1 MKTKEFYE
9 KHYKVLILIPLVLLV
24 LALSL
29 IAYQYSKTGDI
40 FKKDVTLKGGISAT
54 VYSEKEI
61 NADEVKDFLSK
72 KFNNAD
78 VVVRRL
84 SEFGTKKQ
92 VGINVEISDVE
103 QDKLKAALEEELN
116 IKLVEENYFTEETG
130 SSLGENFYRQV
141 IIALLFAFLLMAI
154 VVFIAFRTLVPSGTV
169 VFVAF
174 SDIAITVA
182 IINLIGVR
190 LSSAGIAALLL
201 LIGYSIDTDI
211 LLTTRVVKRRE
222 GRIVDRVFSSIKTG
236 LTMSITSIVAVLVAY
251 FVSTSF
257 VIKQISLII
266 MVGLVVDIIATY
278 CLNAGVLM
286 WYEKRKEGALS

>member
-1 MKTKEFYE
+1 
-9 KHYKVLILIPLVLLV
+9 
-24 LALSL
+24 
-29 IAYQYSKTGDI
+29 
-40 FKKDVTLKGGISAT
+40 
-54 VYSEKEI
+54 
-61 NADEVKDFLSK
+61 
-72 KFNNAD
+72 
-78 VVVRRL
+78 
-84 SEFGTKKQ
+84 
-92 VGINVEISDVE
+92 
-103 QDKLKAALEEELN
+103 
-116 IKLVEENYFTEETG
+116 
-130 SSLGENFYRQV
+130 
-141 IIALLFAFLLMAI
+141 MAI

-174 SDIAITVA
+174 SDIVITIA
-182 IINLIGVR
+182 IINLMGVR